1 MSTKYNTQKKLKK
14 LKKDI
19 VETSAINVGYRCS
32 IVSALPD
39 YSILEAVKEISTTGL
54 VKAEME
60 EADVCNIL
68 ITEAVKKMNFQDFKE
83 IAKYFIYKKSL
94 KFKKMSVSKFNTGQ
108 IVSTKGVS
116 EMCEA
121 HEKMNRFIADSM
133 KRHIQGDWGDL
144 DQEDKDA
151 NDEALSCPLDKI
163 KDWGDR
169 ILSAY
174 NFEQLP
180 GIRDTKIYILTE
192 GDRSVTTIYFPS
204 EH

>member
-1 MSTKYNTQKKLKK
+1 MS
-14 LKKDI
+14 
-19 VETSAINVGYRCS
+19 
-32 IVSALPD
+32 
-39 YSILEAVKEISTTGL
+39 
-54 VKAEME
+54 
-60 EADVCNIL
+60 
-68 ITEAVKKMNFQDFKE
+68 
-83 IAKYFIYKKSL
+83 IAKFEI
-94 KFKKMSVSKFNTGQ
+94 GR
-108 IVSTKGVS
+108 IVYTRGIS
-116 EMCEA
+116 EMCSSFQGKSTFVA
-121 HEKMNRFIADSM
+121 NCMR
-133 KRHIQGDWGDL
+133 RHISGDWGDL